1 MSQTP
6 KDIESSADS
15 KAAAGSEKPLKRLKT
30 GTLARRWQLSRA
42 SMQYGRRAMGSAL
55 RSRLGGSDKRQQ
67 EDRQANI
74 DAFVHE
80 LGKLKGSIVKIGQ
93 IMATY
98 GDYLMPPEVVTAL
111 HRLEDNTPPMHWS
124 AIHKQLQKELGDE
137 LLAELEIEPAAVAA
151 ASLGQVH
158 RARIASTGESVCL
171 KIQYPGVDKTIDADF
186 NDLIR
191 LFKVSRILESTRSVD
206 DWFSDIRNLLH
217 REVDYTNERAELE
230 FARDHLQDD
239 ARFVVPQVYPAFCT
253 QRVLC
258 MSWEEGVS
266 INHPEVAALPQATRN
281 ELGEGILDLFLTELY
296 DWQRMQ
302 TDPNFGNYRVRVAG
316 DRARLVLLDFGAI
329 RPLPDEFSADFQRM
343 IRAAYFSDKAD
354 FLDASIKLGFMKSHY
369 PEEVLENFAEIGMDI
384 LEPLRP
390 KSADI
395 PDSALSDGRYDWYQS
410 QLPKR
415 IAKRALAASISKYF
429 ALPPKEFLYVMRK
442 LMGVYALVS
451 ALRGQFFADHLLA
464 PRLSGD
470 SQAERS

>member
-1 MSQTP
+1 MS
-6 KDIESSADS
+6 DDS
-15 KAAAGSEKPLKRLKT
+15 KTPPDTLKRLKT
-30 GTLARRWQLSRA
+30 SALSRRWQLSRA
-42 SMQYGRRAMGSAL
+42 SMQYGRRAMGSAI
-55 RSRLGGSDKRQQ
+55 RSRLGASEESQQ
-67 EDRQANI
+67 AARQANI
-74 DAFVHE
+74 DAFVQE

-124 AIHKQLQKELGDE
+124 AIEKQLKKELGE
-137 LLAELEIEPAAVAA
+137 ARLADLDIETEAVAA

-158 RARIASTGESVCL
+158 RATLLSTGESVCL
-171 KIQYPGVDKTIDADF
+171 KIQYPGVDQTIDADF

-191 LFKVSRILESTRSVD
+191 LFKVSRVLESTRSVD
-206 DWFSDIRNLLH
+206 EWFSDIRNLLR

-230 FARDHLQDD
+230 FARGHLDGD
-239 ARFVVPQVYPAFCT
+239 SRFIVPAVYGDYCS

-266 INHPEVAALPQATRN
+266 IKHPDVAALPQGTRN
-281 ELGEGILDLFLTELY
+281 ELGEAILELFLIELY

-302 TDPNFGNYRVRVAG
+302 TDPNFGNYRVRLNGEQAQ
-316 DRARLVLLDFGAI
+316 LVLLDFGAI
-329 RPLPDEFSADFQRM
+329 RPLPDAFVADFQRM
-343 IRAAYFSDKAD
+343 IHAAYRSDKVD
-354 FLDASIKLGFMKSHY
+354 FLDASIKLGFMKPHF
-369 PEEVLENFAEIGMDI
+369 PESVLENFAEIGIDI

-390 KSADI
+390 RSDSI
-395 PDSALSDGRYDWYQS
+395 PESALTDGQYDWQQS

-442 LMGVYALVS
+442 LMGVYALIA

-464 PRLSGD
+464 RRVNEQKTSSP
-470 SQAERS
+470 Q

>member
-1 MSQTP
+1 MSDDTRTP
-6 KDIESSADS
+6 PDTV
-15 KAAAGSEKPLKRLKT
+15 KRLKT
-30 GTLARRWQLSRA
+30 GALSRRWQLSRA
-42 SMQYGRRAMGSAL
+42 SMQYGRRVMGSAL
-55 RSRLGGSDKRQQ
+55 RSRLGGSEERQAA
-67 EDRQANI
+67 DRQANI
-74 DAFVHE
+74 DAFVGE

-111 HRLEDNTPPMHWS
+111 HRLEDNTPPMHWP
-124 AIHKQLQKELGDE
+124 AIRKQLVRELGEEALAQLTIDE
-137 LLAELEIEPAAVAA
+137 NAFAA

-158 RARIASTGESVCL
+158 RASLKATGEEVCL

-230 FARDHLQDD
+230 FAREQLADD
-239 ARFVVPQVYPAFCT
+239 ARFVVPQVYPDFCS

-266 INHPEVAALPQATRN
+266 IKHPTVAALPQATRDH
-281 ELGEGILDLFLTELY
+281 LGEAILDLFLKELY

-302 TDPNFGNYRVRVAG
+302 TDPNFGNYRVQIDG
-316 DRARLVLLDFGAI
+316 EQARLVLLDFGAI
-329 RPLPDEFSADFQRM
+329 RPLPDAFVGDFQRM
-343 IRAAYFSDKAD
+343 IHAAYRDNRQE
-354 FLDASIKLGFMKSHY
+354 FLDASIALGFMRSNY
-369 PEEVLENFAEIGMDI
+369 PAEVLDNFADIGMDI
-384 LEPLRP
+384 LEPLKPRHDGILA
-390 KSADI
+390 SAMVE
-395 PDSALSDGRYDWYQS
+395 GRYDWYAS

-442 LMGVYALVS
+442 LMGVYALVA

-464 PRLSGD
+464 PRMATRLN
-470 SQAERS
+470 E

>member
-1 MSQTP
+1 MTEDTKTP
-6 KDIESSADS
+6 PETF
-15 KAAAGSEKPLKRLKT
+15 KRLRT
-30 GTLARRWQLSRA
+30 GALSRRWQLSRA
-42 SMQYGRRAMGSAL
+42 SMQYGRRAMGTAI
-55 RSRLGGSDKRQQ
+55 RSRFGASEEQQ
-67 EDRQANI
+67 QVDRQANI
-74 DAFVHE
+74 DAFVAE

-111 HRLEDNTPPMHWS
+111 HRLEDNTPPMHWP
-124 AIHKQLQKELGDE
+124 AIHKQLLKELGE
-137 LLAELEIEPAAVAA
+137 ERLALLEVEESAFAA

-158 RARIASTGESVCL
+158 RARIRASGEQVCL

-217 REVDYTNERAELE
+217 REVDYTNERAELD
-230 FARDHLQDD
+230 FAREQLTGD
-239 ARFVVPQVYPAFCT
+239 ARFVVPQVYGDFCS

-266 INHPEVAALPQATRN
+266 IKDPSVAVLPQHTRN
-281 ELGEGILDLFLTELY
+281 ALGESILDLFLKELY

-302 TDPNFGNYRVRVAG
+302 TDPNFGNYRVRIEG
-316 DRARLVLLDFGAI
+316 DAAKLVLLDFGAI
-329 RPLPDEFSADFQRM
+329 RPLPDDFVADFQRM
-343 IRAAYFSDKAD
+343 IISAYDHSKDE

-369 PEEVLENFAEIGMDI
+369 PADVLDNFAEIGMDI
-384 LEPLRP
+384 LEPMKPR
-390 KSADI
+390 SASVPEAAI
-395 PDSALSDGRYDWYQS
+395 TDGEYDWYKS

-442 LMGVYALVS
+442 LMGVYALIA
-451 ALRGQFFADHLLA
+451 ALRGQFFADELLG
-464 PRLSGD
+464 RKLD
-470 SQAERS
+470 R